1 MKSLAPAEREIIELR
16 LQGKTQKEI
25 AEIMGYKTHS
35 AVQKKLVKI
44 RSKYEQWFH
53 PSDLSEDK

>member
-1 MKSLAPAEREIIELR
+1 MKSLEPAEREIIELR

-25 AEIMGYKTHS
+25 AESMGYKTHS

-44 RSKYEQWFH
+44 RKEYDLWFH
-53 PSDLSEDK
+53 Q